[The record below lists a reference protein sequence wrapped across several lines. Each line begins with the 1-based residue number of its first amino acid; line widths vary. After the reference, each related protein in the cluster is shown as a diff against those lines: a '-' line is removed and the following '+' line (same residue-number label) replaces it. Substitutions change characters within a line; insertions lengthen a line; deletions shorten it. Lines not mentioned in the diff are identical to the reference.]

1 MEEVK
6 AEVKQEP
13 DMISKAE
20 KIAADLKVQLDR
32 QEQLIAKERLSGRST
47 ISAPVVEKSDY
58 DKNTEF
64 INKTLAGTNFKP
76 LK

>member
-1 MEEVK
+1 MEEF
-6 AEVKQEP
+6 KQ
-13 DMISKAE
+13 DDIISKAE
-20 KIAADLKVQLDR
+20 KIAADLKAQLDR

-47 ISAPVVEKSDY
+47 ASAPVVEKSDY

>member
-6 AEVKQEP
+6 QEG
-13 DMISKAE
+13 DLISKAE
-20 KIAADLKVQLDR
+20 KIAADLKAQLDR

-47 ISAPVVEKSDY
+47 ASAPIIEKSDY

-64 INKTLAGTNFKP
+64 INKVMSGTNLKP

>member
-6 AEVKQEP
+6 Q
-13 DMISKAE
+13 DDIISKAE
-20 KIAADLKVQLDR
+20 KIAADLKAQLDR

-47 ISAPVVEKSDY
+47 ASAPIIEKSDY

-64 INKTLAGTNFKP
+64 INKTLAGKNLKP

>member
-6 AEVKQEP
+6 QE
-13 DMISKAE
+13 DIISKAE
-20 KIAADLKVQLDR
+20 KIAADLKAQLDR

-47 ISAPVVEKSDY
+47 ASAPVVEKSDY

>member
-6 AEVKQEP
+6 Q
-13 DMISKAE
+13 DDIISKAE
-20 KIAADLKVQLDR
+20 KIAADLKAQLDR

-47 ISAPVVEKSDY
+47 ASAPVVEKSDY